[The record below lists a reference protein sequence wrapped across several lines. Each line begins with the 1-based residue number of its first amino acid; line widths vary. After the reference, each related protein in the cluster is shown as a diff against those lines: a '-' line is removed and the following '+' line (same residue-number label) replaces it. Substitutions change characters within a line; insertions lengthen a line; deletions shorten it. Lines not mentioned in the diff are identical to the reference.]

1 MNELKS
7 LSVEQLNAIHAK
19 LGEVLDILNPE
30 KMTCTELSEA
40 GLKNALQIELLEIRV
55 YSEICKR
62 IIK

>member
-1 MNELKS
+1 MGELCNLSVAKLNEL
-7 LSVEQLNAIHAK
+7 HTK
-19 LGEVLDILNPE
+19 LGEVLDILNPT

-40 GLKNALQIELLEIRV
+40 GLENALQIELLEIRV